1 MYGLTAVNGSV
12 TRWVSRNPGSSRVA
26 SQPTTAS
33 SITSAA
39 EPFPGLATLCCR
51 SCRRCSTV
59 SVPK

>member
-1 MYGLTAVNGSV
+1 MNGSV